1 MHRDQFNT
9 RPKPT
14 RAKPKRRMPP
24 EILSHDEANA
34 LLAACE
40 GESSTAL
47 RNRALIALMY
57 RAGLRISE
65 ALQVRPKD
73 ADLDHGVV
81 RVLFGKGGRYRAV
94 GIDPAG
100 AEIIRAWS
108 QRRSEL
114 RIAPSAPLLCT
125 LKGTTVTD
133 AYVRR
138 LLPKLAARA
147 GILKRVH
154 AHGLRHT
161 HAAQLRSEGVDIG
174 LISKQLGHASITTTA
189 RYLDHIQPTAVI
201 DAMRRRTWA

>member
-1 MHRDQFNT
+1 MHRDPCST
-9 RPKPT
+9 RPT
-14 RAKPKRRMPP
+14 RVKPKRRMPP

-34 LLAACE
+34 LLAACG

-57 RAGLRISE
+57 RAGLRVSE

-73 ADLDHGVV
+73 ADLDQGVV
-81 RVLFGKGGRYRAV
+81 RVLFGKGGRYRAI

-100 AEIIRAWS
+100 ADIIKAWS
-108 QRRSEL
+108 QRRTEL
-114 RIAPSAPLLCT
+114 GIAATAPLLCT
-125 LKGTTVTD
+125 LKGTAVTD

-189 RYLDHIQPTAVI
+189 RYLDHLQPTAVI